1 MEGDFGPPLGWWDS
15 HGSTRQSMR
24 IEVHAKII
32 FGGKLIENVSIVL
45 KVKAT
50 LVTRFVPIV

>member
-45 KVKAT
+45 KVKG
-50 LVTRFVPIV
+50 